1 MEILDIKQK
10 LFDLEDK
17 KYKEFQEKLCPNVDN
32 IIGVRIPKLRN
43 LAKDIAKND
52 YEKYINNYKK
62 KYYEELMLEGMII
75 GYVKI
80 DLEKRL
86 EYIKNF
92 VPKIDNWAVC
102 DSFCSGLK
110 FTKDN
115 KEEMLDLI
123 KFYLKS
129 NKEFE
134 IRFAV
139 VMLLNYYVEDD
150 YILNTLELLDQIK
163 FDAYYVKMS
172 VAWAISKCFV
182 KYPKITMKYLKQN
195 SLDKYTYNKSLQKI
209 TESLKVK
216 NSVKMIIRSMKRK

>member
-1 MEILDIKQK
+1 MDIKQK